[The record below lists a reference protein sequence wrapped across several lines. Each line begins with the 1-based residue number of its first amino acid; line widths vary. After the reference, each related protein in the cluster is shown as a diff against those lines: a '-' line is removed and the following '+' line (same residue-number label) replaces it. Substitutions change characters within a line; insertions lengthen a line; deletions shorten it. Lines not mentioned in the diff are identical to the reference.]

1 MDGLRAYYTKWRKW
15 EREREIYDIINM
27 CRLKYNTNEPMY
39 ETEIDHRYRQQ
50 ACCCQ
55 AVGQGR
61 IQSLRLAD
69 ANYYV

>member
-1 MDGLRAYYTKWRKW
+1 
-15 EREREIYDIINM
+15 M

-50 ACCCQ
+50 ACCCH

>member
-1 MDGLRAYYTKWRKW
+1 MQK
-15 EREREIYDIINM
+15 
-27 CRLKYNTNEPMY
+27 LKYDTNEPMC
-39 ETEIDHRYRQQ
+39 ETEIDHKYRQQ

-55 AVGQGR
+55 AGMGQGR